1 MRLTESQV
9 SFFHDNG
16 YLLIEDALNEN
27 DLGPVIAEYEG
38 IIAERTYREIARR
51 RKGY

>member
-16 YLLIEDALNEN
+16 YLLLGRCALMTAIW
-27 DLGPVIAEYEG
+27 V
-38 IIAERTYREIARR
+38 R
-51 RKGY
+51 